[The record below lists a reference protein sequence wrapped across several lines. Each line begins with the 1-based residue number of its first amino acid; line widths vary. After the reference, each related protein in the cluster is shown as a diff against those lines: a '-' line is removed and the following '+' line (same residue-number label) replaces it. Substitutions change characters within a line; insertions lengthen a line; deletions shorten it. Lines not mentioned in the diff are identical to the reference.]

1 MSEVDLASA
10 ATHGGAALAASGGVA
25 AFMRWLAGKEAQ
37 SVATE
42 LALLR
47 NDVTAL
53 TKLMEKHAD
62 LGERVA
68 LLERDVKAAHERL
81 DGKRGTRR

>member
-1 MSEVDLASA
+1 LSDIDLASV
-10 ATHGGAALAASGGVA
+10 ATHGGAVLAASGSVA
-25 AFMRWLAGKEAQ
+25 GFMRWLAGKEAQ

-81 DGKRGTRR
+81 DGKRRQR